1 MHALKNAS
9 IALLLLLLPTLTFA
23 AEQHKSV
30 SFGQTAVVGNQSLKP
45 GDYTLK
51 FDDSQN
57 TTSVTFQQNGKT
69 VATAPAQVV
78 RASNPNNASYE
89 VNTASGQAQL
99 RRVYLSKEQLVFG
112 DDNQDGG
119 SNGTPP
125 AE

>member
-1 MHALKNAS
+1 MHSLKNAS

-30 SFGQTAVVGNQSLKP
+30 SFTSTAVVGDQQLKP
-45 GDYTLK
+45 GDYTLQ

-57 TTSVTFQQNGKT
+57 TPSVTFQRNGKT

-78 RASNPNNASYE
+78 HASNTNNATYE
-89 VNTASGQAQL
+89 VNTASGQPQL

-112 DDNQDGG
+112 DNNQDSS
-119 SNGTPP
+119 SNNTPP
-125 AE
+125 AQ

>member
-1 MHALKNAS
+1 MYSLKNAS

-30 SFGQTAVVGNQSLKP
+30 SFDQKAVVGGQQLKA

-51 FDDSQN
+51 WDDSQN
-57 TTSVTFQQNGKT
+57 TTSVAFQQNGKT

-78 RASNPNNASYE
+78 RASNTNNATYE
-89 VNTASGQAQL
+89 VNTASGQSQL

-112 DDNQDGG
+112 DNSQDSG
-119 SNGTPP
+119 SNNTPP

>member
-1 MHALKNAS
+1 MQFLRNAS

-23 AEQHKSV
+23 AQQHKSM
-30 SFGQTAVVGNQSLKP
+30 SFGQKAVVGGQQLQA

-51 FDDSQN
+51 WDDSQN
-57 TTSVTFQQNGKT
+57 TTSVAFQQNGKT

-78 RASNPNNASYE
+78 HAPNTNNATYE
-89 VNTASGQAQL
+89 VNTASGQPQL

-112 DDNQDGG
+112 DNSQDSG
-119 SNGTPP
+119 SNNTPP